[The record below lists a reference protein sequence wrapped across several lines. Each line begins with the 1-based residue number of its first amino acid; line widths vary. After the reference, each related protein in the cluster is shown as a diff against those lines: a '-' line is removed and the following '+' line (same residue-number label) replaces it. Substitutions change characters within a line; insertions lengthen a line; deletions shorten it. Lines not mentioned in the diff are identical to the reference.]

1 MGKPFKRELDN
12 IPKTIEWAFS
22 QHVELLTDFI
32 STDSDTPLFIVGSGG
47 SLSACYFAA
56 SLYQNY
62 GTIAK
67 AITPLELF
75 YSKEALRNS
84 KVLFIS
90 ASGRNTDI
98 LFSFDI
104 AIRQEPKAILTICMK
119 KNTLLSKAANNYS
132 ISKSLEFEIP
142 TKKDGFLATNTLVAY
157 YALLSKSFGFN
168 PLLKIKEYIN
178 DDFLLQINGFV
189 SRIGPDDSLTVL
201 YGGWG
206 QSVAYD
212 IESKFTEAALG
223 NVLLADYRN
232 FGHGRHHWFA
242 KRGGRSSILALVTP
256 SEKLIAEKT
265 LALIPETIPKLVIES
280 KINSAESSIELLTK
294 SFYLSSLF
302 GELQGIDPGRP
313 GVPEFG
319 SKIYHLKYASF
330 YKMRKD
336 VHSDKAAIAILKKT
350 KSKTLKDLSD
360 EEQKFWY
367 LNYDN
372 FLNKLK
378 NTQFGSIVF
387 DYDGTLC
394 SGPDRL
400 KGLSDK
406 MVNELTRILDGGV
419 NIGIATGRG
428 QSVRNDLQSKIPKRY
443 WDNVMIGYYNGSD
456 IGKLNDQNHPDK
468 DLPLDNSLVQVF
480 EIINRLKSEYFD
492 FLIESRPFQ
501 LTVIPTHTK
510 HFARIKQLLQNE
522 IMKLSDGKCQFLQST
537 HSIDIVVKEKAS
549 KMRII
554 EACSIKAIS
563 EQRSSNCICIGDLG
577 QWPGND
583 FELLSSEFSL
593 SVDSV
598 SADPETCW
606 NLSSL
611 GVKNVASTMEYLKK
625 MSIKAGLL
633 YFENL

>member
-1 MGKPFKRELDN
+1 MGKPFKKELDN
-12 IPKTIEWAFS
+12 IPSTIEWACNQS
-22 QHVELLTDFI
+22 IDLLSDFFAN
-32 STDSDTPLFIVGSGG
+32 DPNTPLFIVGSGG

-56 SLYQNY
+56 SLYQNN

-67 AITPLELF
+67 AITPLELY
-75 YSKEALRNS
+75 YSKESLRNS

-104 AIRQEPKAILTICMK
+104 AIKQEPKAILTVCMK
-119 KNTLLSKAANNYS
+119 KNTLLSKVANNYS
-132 ISKSLEFEIP
+132 VCKSLEYEIP

-157 YALLSKSFGFN
+157 YTLLSKSFGFN
-168 PLLKIKEYIN
+168 HLLKPNEFIN
-178 DDFLLQINGFV
+178 DGFLLQIKDFV
-189 SRIGPDDSLTVL
+189 SRMTPDDSLTVL

-242 KRGGRSSILALVTP
+242 KRGGRSSILALITP
-256 SEKLIAEKT
+256 REKLIAEKT
-265 LALIPETIPKLVIES
+265 LALIPENIPTFIIES

-330 YKMRKD
+330 YKSDKD
-336 VHSDKAAIAILKKT
+336 VHFDKATLAILKKT

-367 LNYDN
+367 LNYN
-372 FLNKLK
+372 KFLNKLK
-378 NTQFGSIVF
+378 STQFGSIVF

-394 SGPDRL
+394 SGSERFD
-400 KGLSDK
+400 GLSLEI
-406 MVNELTRILDGGV
+406 VNELIRILEGGV
-419 NIGIATGRG
+419 TIGIATGRG
-428 QSVRNDLQSKIPKRY
+428 QSVRNDLQSKIPKKY
-443 WDNVMIGYYNGSD
+443 WDNVIIGYYNGSD
-456 IGKLNDQNHPDK
+456 IGMLYDHNHPNK
-468 DLPLDNSLVQVF
+468 DLPQDSSLKQVF
-480 EIINRLKSEYFD
+480 EIINGLKSEYFD
-492 FLIESRPFQ
+492 FSIESRPFQ
-501 LTVIPTHTK
+501 LTITPINSRHWARLIPL
-510 HFARIKQLLQNE
+510 IQNE
-522 IMKLSDGKCQFLQST
+522 IMKFPNSKCQFVQSS
-537 HSIDIVVKEKAS
+537 HSIDIIVREKATKLNLVNVCSS
-549 KMRII
+549 KASN
-554 EACSIKAIS
+554 EH
-563 EQRSSNCICIGDLG
+563 RSPHCLCIGDLG

-583 FELLSSEFSL
+583 FELLSTDFSL
-593 SVDSV
+593 SVSEV
-598 SADPETCW
+598 SNSSDTCW
-606 NLSSL
+606 
-611 GVKNVASTMEYLKK
+611 YL
-625 MSIKAGLL
+625 A
-633 YFENL
+633 ENGQIGIGATLFYINKLIISNNNFLVRL